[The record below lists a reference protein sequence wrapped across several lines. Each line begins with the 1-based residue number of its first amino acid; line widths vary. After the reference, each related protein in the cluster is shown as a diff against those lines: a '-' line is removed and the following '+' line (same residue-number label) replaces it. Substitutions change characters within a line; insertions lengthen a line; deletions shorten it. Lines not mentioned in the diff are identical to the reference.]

1 MYDFHVRVVYGG
13 KVLRTFSS
21 VLLKAMVLINLLQ
34 GREFAR
40 MRRDDRVLEVAL
52 FLQSLHHVG
61 RHGGV

>member
-52 FLQSLHHVG
+52 FL
-61 RHGGV
+61 